1 MTTGTATQ
9 AASLSPFAVFRN
21 RSFALLWSAEF
32 VSSMGSALTSLA
44 ASILVFR
51 LTGSA
56 FSVGLMLMATAAP
69 SVLIG
74 LLAGVFVDRYDRKR
88 IMIGADLVRAA
99 LVACIPLLVPLNI
112 AWLYVIVA
120 LSSAVGQFFN
130 PAHESVL
137 PDIASDRELSA
148 ANSLMAISAFG
159 STAIGFAASGLI
171 ASRFP
176 LEWAFYINA
185 LTFLFSFSCLVFVRV
200 PQQTAEGRT
209 TIGVVLRNLR
219 AGIAFIV
226 GKNVLRSLF
235 LIYLFVFVLFGF
247 QNSLQL
253 PFALKSLHASEFEY
267 GVLEALSAVGFAIG
281 SLALAGLADRL
292 REGQW
297 ITISFVGMAIV
308 YIFFS
313 LSTLVPVAL
322 AFGVLMGLFNAP
334 SVIARRLIIQRN
346 SPRELRGRV
355 SSAFLVSR
363 DMVFIIGMAL
373 AGLADVF
380 DVRAL
385 LAASAVIFL
394 VVALV
399 SAVMPGLGQPAA
411 EWRRAMSLLHAAPLQ
426 PGLGALRAATPADFD
441 LLAMHLP
448 ALAGL
453 SPREQQDLID
463 HGTVSDAEP
472 GSLVVRA
479 GDTGDAAYFILNG
492 RAVVGTAKPEGGFHS
507 LATLHEGD
515 FFGEIAALTGSRRT
529 ANVVADQPSTL
540 LQVPAAVL
548 RRLMSN
554 SQLSRLVLSTM
565 SQRVS
570 RNTLAELPRFAGRD
584 QAALTELRRLPAP
597 KPAAPKSGT

>member
-1 MTTGTATQ
+1 MTTV
-9 AASLSPFAVFRN
+9 AASQTAAPLSPFAVFRN

-56 FSVGLMLMATAAP
+56 LSVGLMLMATAAP
-69 SVLIG
+69 SVFIG

-88 IMIGADLVRAA
+88 IMISADLIRAV
-99 LVACIPLLVPLNI
+99 LVTLIPVLVPFNI
-112 AWLYVIVA
+112 AWLYIIVA

-137 PDIASDRELSA
+137 PDVASEKELAS

-185 LTFLFSFSCLVFVRV
+185 LTFLFSFTCLVLVRI
-200 PQQTAEGRT
+200 PKQTVEGQT

-219 AGIAFIV
+219 AGIRFIV
-226 GKNVLRSLF
+226 GTNVLRSLF
-235 LIYLFVFVLFGF
+235 LLYLFVFVIFGF

-253 PFALKSLHASEFEY
+253 PFAIKSLGASEFEY
-267 GVLEALSAVGFAIG
+267 GLLEALSAVGFAIG
-281 SLALAGLADRL
+281 SLALAGLADKL

-297 ITISFVGMAIV
+297 ITISFVGMAVV
-308 YIFFS
+308 YVFFS
-313 LSTLVPVAL
+313 LSTVVPVAL
-322 AFGVLMGLFNAP
+322 ALGTMIGLFNAP

-346 SPRELRGRV
+346 SPREMRGRV

-363 DMVFIIGMAL
+363 DMVFIVGMAL
-373 AGLADVF
+373 AGFADLF

-385 LAASAVIFL
+385 LVVSAVVFL
-394 VVALV
+394 GISLV

-411 EWRRAMSLLHAAPLQ
+411 EWRRAMNLLHAAPLQ
-426 PGLGALRAATPADFD
+426 PGLFAMRPATIADFD
-441 LLAMHLP
+441 TLAMRLP

-453 SPREQQDLID
+453 TQKERQEMVGR
-463 HGTVSDAEP
+463 GTVSDVAP
-472 GSLVVRA
+472 GSLIVRA
-479 GDTGDAAYFILNG
+479 GDKGEAAYFIVSG
-492 RAVVGTAKPEGGFHS
+492 RAFVGTAKPEGGFHS
-507 LATLHEGD
+507 LAILHEGD
-515 FFGEIAALTGSRRT
+515 FFGEIAALTGSHRT
-529 ANVVADQPSTL
+529 ASVVADQPSTL
-540 LQVPAAVL
+540 LAVPAETL
-548 RRLMSN
+548 RRLMAN
-554 SQLSRLVLSTM
+554 PTLSQLILTTM
-565 SQRVS
+565 GQRVS
-570 RNTLAELPRFAGRD
+570 RNTLAEMPRFAGRD
-584 QAALTELRRLPAP
+584 QAALKELR
-597 KPAAPKSGT
+597 KPTEKPPISMSGE